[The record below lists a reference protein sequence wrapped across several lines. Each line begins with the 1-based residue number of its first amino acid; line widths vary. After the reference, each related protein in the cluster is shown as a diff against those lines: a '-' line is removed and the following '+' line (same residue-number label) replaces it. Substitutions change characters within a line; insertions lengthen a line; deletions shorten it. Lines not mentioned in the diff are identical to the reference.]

1 MKKLIPHMC
10 FTLFIGVC
18 IGFAPL
24 QKGAKR
30 QNDVLNVNDI
40 IVSEKNTY
48 YITEKNTKRLTQ
60 YSADFSQIINEKTF
74 DQTPTGL
81 ISDGNNLFVTLFDSK
96 GEVCIINP
104 ASLEIISTI
113 KTQSGTTYPI
123 LSKDKNKLY
132 VLNQFSNT
140 VQEIELAKK
149 QVSKTCQVLREPKAA
164 AFDKDEKFLYVAN
177 FLPAQRAD
185 VDTVAAC
192 VSVID
197 LKNFERTKDIQLY
210 NGSNALRGM
219 CASADGNYIFVTHN
233 LGRFQVPTNQL
244 QQGWMN
250 TNALSVIDTRKQELV
265 GTVLLDDPERGAA
278 GVWDVKATP
287 EHIVVSHSGTHEI
300 SLIDYPSFIKK
311 FEQCRDKDKLAYDLR
326 FMYQIRERIPVNG
339 NGPRKIFLNKDQI
352 IIPTYFSDHIN
363 IYDFKSKNI
372 NTIALVE
379 NRKETPAQSGEKYFN
394 DASHCFQNWQSCN
407 GCHPGDARTDA
418 MNWDLLND
426 GLGNAKNCKSMLY
439 SHVTPPAM
447 ISGIRKDAEIAV
459 RKGFTHIQFSECPEE
474 VYECVDEYLKQLRP
488 VASPYLID
496 GKLSPK
502 AEKGK
507 KVFDKLGCAE
517 CHSGPYFTDGKM
529 YRIGDDVEF
538 ENGWDTP
545 TLIEVWRTAPYLF
558 DGRAGELKDVFKIH
572 KHGIKAKI
580 TDKEIDELTEYVNSL

>member
-24 QKGAKR
+24 QKTAKR

-40 IVSEKNTY
+40 ISTENNTY
-48 YITEKNTKRLTQ
+48 YITEKNSKRLTQ
-60 YSADFSQIINEKTF
+60 YNADFSQIINEKTF

-81 ISDGNNLFVTLFDSK
+81 TNDKRHIYVTLFDSR
-96 GEVCIINP
+96 GELCIIDP
-104 ASLEIISTI
+104 VSLEIKKTI
-113 KTQSGTTYPI
+113 PTQSGTTYPI
-123 LSKDKNKLY
+123 ISQKKNKLY

-140 VQEIELAKK
+140 VQEIDLNKNM
-149 QVSKTCQVLREPKAA
+149 VTNTCQVLREPKAA
-164 AFDKDEKFLYVAN
+164 AFDKEEQFLYVAN

-192 VSVID
+192 VSIID
-197 LKNFERTKDIQLY
+197 LNNFKHKKDIQLY

-219 CASADGNYIFVTHN
+219 CSSADGNYIFVTHN

-250 TNALSVIDTRKQELV
+250 TNALSVIDTRKQELI

-311 FEQCRDKDKLAYDLR
+311 FEQSRDKDKLAYDLR
-326 FMYQIRERIPVNG
+326 FMYQIRERIPLNG
-339 NGPRKIFLNKDQI
+339 NGPRKIILTKDQI

-363 IYDFKSKNI
+363 IYDLKSKNN

-394 DASHCFQNWQSCN
+394 DATHCFQNWQSCN

-439 SHVTPPAM
+439 SHVTPPSM
-447 ISGIRKDAEIAV
+447 ISGIRKNAEIAV

-488 VASPYLID
+488 VPSPYLTD
-496 GKLSPK
+496 GKLTPK
-502 AEKGK
+502 AEKGR
-507 KVFDKLGCAE
+507 KVFDNLGCAE
-517 CHSGPYFTDGKM
+517 CHSGPYFTNGKM

-558 DGRAGELKDVFKIH
+558 DGRAAELKDVFKIH

>member
-1 MKKLIPHMC
+1 MKKLIPQMC

-18 IGFAPL
+18 IGFAPEP
-24 QKGAKR
+24 KAEKR
-30 QNDVLNVNDI
+30 KTDILNVNDI
-40 IVSEKNTY
+40 IKTENNTY
-48 YITEKNTKRLTQ
+48 LITEKNTKRLTQ
-60 YSADFSQIINEKTF
+60 YNSDFSKIINEKNFT
-74 DQTPTGL
+74 QAPTG
-81 ISDGNNLFVTLFDSK
+81 ITSDNKNIYVTLFNSQ
-96 GEVCIINP
+96 GQVCIIDP
-104 ASLEIISTI
+104 STLEIKSTI
-113 KTQSGTTYPI
+113 NTQSGTTYPV
-123 LSKDKNKLY
+123 LSKRQNRLY
-132 VLNQFSNT
+132 VLNQFANT
-140 VQEIELAKK
+140 VQEIDLGKENI
-149 QVSKTCQVLREPKAA
+149 SRTCSVLREPKAA
-164 AFDKDEKFLYVAN
+164 AFDKDEKYLYVAN

-192 VSVID
+192 VSIID
-197 LKNFERTKDIQLY
+197 MNNFERTKDIQLY

-219 CASADGNYIFVTHN
+219 CSSDDGHYIFITHN

-311 FEQCRDKDKLAYDLR
+311 FEQSRDKDKLAYDLR
-326 FMYQIRERIPVNG
+326 FMYQIRQRIPVIG
-339 NGPRKIFLNKDQI
+339 NGPRKIILDKDQI

-363 IYDFKSKNI
+363 LYDIKSKNLQ
-372 NTIALVE
+372 TIALVE
-379 NRKETPAQSGEKYFN
+379 GRTESPAQAGEKYFN
-394 DASHCFQNWQSCN
+394 DATHCFQNWQSCN

-439 SHVTPPAM
+439 SHVTPPSM
-447 ISGIRKDAEIAV
+447 ISGIRKNAEIAV

-488 VASPYLID
+488 VPSPYLIE
-496 GKLSPK
+496 GKLSNK
-502 AEKGK
+502 AERGR
-507 KVFDKLGCAE
+507 KVFDKHNCAE
-517 CHSGPYFTDGKM
+517 CHSGPYFTNGKM
-529 YRIGDDVEF
+529 YKIGEDVEF

-558 DGRAGELKDVFKIH
+558 DGRAADLKDVFKIH
-572 KHGIKAKI
+572 KHGIRSKI

>member
-140 VQEIELAKK
+140 VQEIDLAKK

-197 LKNFERTKDIQLY
+197 LKDFERTKDIQLY